1 MSRRFLALTL
11 ALPFCLGGCQLLGQ
25 TTNMVV
31 QLLNVALSMALAIAP
46 FALSYYLY
54 KDND

>member
-31 QLLNVALSMALAIAP
+31 QLINVALSMALSLAP

-54 KDND
+54 KDK